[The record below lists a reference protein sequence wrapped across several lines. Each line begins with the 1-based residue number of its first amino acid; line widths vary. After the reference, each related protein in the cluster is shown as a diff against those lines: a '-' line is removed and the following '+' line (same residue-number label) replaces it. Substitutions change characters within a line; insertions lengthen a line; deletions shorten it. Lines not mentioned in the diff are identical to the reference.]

1 MRNSLLLTV
10 LTTTILLAGCGGPPD
25 GGGRGADASEDG
37 SGEGRAP
44 LAVEAVE
51 VSEQR
56 LLQEVRGSG
65 VVRGSREATL
75 VSETEGSLEF
85 VDFRLGDYVAEGKA
99 LAGLDDTVE
108 RLNHEQ
114 AQQELQR
121 ATIELNAVE
130 RQAEAGTTSE
140 AELTRVRSVASG
152 ARARVEQTRELL
164 ENRTL
169 SAPISGYVASR
180 AESLTPGNYLRRG
193 VEVARIVD
201 LARLE
206 VEISVGEREVRFLE
220 VGSPATVTIPSC
232 ERRTMSAAVE
242 AIAAGSD
249 LNTGSFPVVVGWD
262 NDCGDI
268 RSGVSA
274 GVALEPTNQR
284 RRLVIPA
291 SAVLAD
297 GGDHVFV
304 AKEGRAVRRE
314 VTVEDRLGNRAAIS
328 EGLSLGEIVL
338 VSGLTV
344 LADGDP
350 VDVTIRERG

>member
-1 MRNSLLLTV
+1 MRKALWLLLLSTTLLLT
-10 LTTTILLAGCGGPPD
+10 GCGGRP
-25 GGGRGADASEDG
+25 GGGRPGGGGTE
-37 SGEGRAP
+37 SGEGRTP

-51 VSEQR
+51 VTSQR
-56 LLQEVRGSG
+56 LVQEVRGSG

-75 VSETEGSLEF
+75 VSETEGVLEF
-85 VDFRLGDYVAEGKA
+85 VDFRLGEFVEEGQA

-108 RLNHEQ
+108 RLNYEQ
-114 AQQELQR
+114 ARQELQR

-140 AELTRVRSVASG
+140 AELSRVRSAASG

-169 SAPISGYVASR
+169 TAPISGYVASR
-180 AESLTPGNYLRRG
+180 ADSLTPGNYLRRG
-193 VEVARIVD
+193 LEVARIVD

-232 ERRTMSAAVE
+232 ERGTMPAAVE

-249 LNTGSFPVVVGWD
+249 LNTGSFPVVVAWE

-274 GVALEPTNQR
+274 GVSIEPTNQR
-284 RRLVIPA
+284 SRLVIPA
-291 SAVLAD
+291 SAVLED
-297 GGDHVFV
+297 GGDHVFL
-304 AKEGRAVRRE
+304 AEEGSAVRRE
-314 VTVEDRLGNRAAIS
+314 VTVEERLGNRAAIS
-328 EGLSLGEIVL
+328 EGLSPGETVL

-344 LADGDP
+344 LADGEP
-350 VDVTIRERG
+350 VDVTVREER